1 MTTIQEAYDEF
12 DDKYTIC
19 NQLLVDS
26 TTLYQNQVQY
36 DGCIFNL
43 KMYSAIVEHCFM
55 QIFLAWEIFLEKS
68 FLLYLKGACDLKGNA
83 YVRYAL
89 PIDNDH
95 AYNMVK
101 GTKQYPDWT
110 NINEIN
116 TLSNIYFENS
126 GPYIL
131 LTSNPIELAQ
141 VKTIRNK
148 ISHVSEKSTRAFNSL
163 LAQTII
169 RSANVSVCDFLM
181 SFKNGSE
188 TYYTYYTD
196 IIKSY
201 VEAICNK

>member
-1 MTTIQEAYDEF
+1 
-12 DDKYTIC
+12 
-19 NQLLVDS
+19 
-26 TTLYQNQVQY
+26 
-36 DGCIFNL
+36 
-43 KMYSAIVEHCFM
+43 M

-68 FLLYLKGACDLKGNA
+68 FLLYLNGACDLKGNT
-83 YVRYAL
+83 YVKYAL
-89 PIDNDH
+89 PCDTDH

-116 TLSNIYFENS
+116 TLSNIYFENT
-126 GPYIL
+126 GPYSL
-131 LTSNPIELAQ
+131 LSTNPIELAQ

-163 LAQTII
+163 LAQTIT
-169 RSANVSVCDFLM
+169 RSTNVSVCDFLM
-181 SFKNGSE
+181 SFKSSSE